1 MSDAFEKIIEKWDTT
16 TVEEYIV
23 KTRAMILEGKKNILK
38 FFPPP
43 WQVKVWKEAIAKAKA
58 ELLKRKQ

>member
-1 MSDAFEKIIEKWDTT
+1 MSDAFEKIIEKWDNARI
-16 TVEEYIV
+16 EEYMV
-23 KTRAMILEGKKNILK
+23 TTRAMILEGNKNIMK

-43 WQVKVWKEAIAKAKA
+43 WQVKNWKEGIAKAKA